1 MQFLRDVHPT
11 LLSALEGIVDQVNA
25 HHTHI
30 KLTLVLTSHTLITLT
45 SHTLITLTSHTHSST
60 SHHPHITLTHQPH
73 IILTCSSTSHHIDI
87 LAPSLLLE
95 VVCFR
100 ENWSEEVLHLLMET
114 LKECYAVVFQ
124 KRSDGRLL

>member
-1 MQFLRDVHPT
+1 MAPPAMVRCSRIMQFLRDVHPT

-25 HHTHI
+25 HHTRI
-30 KLTLVLTSHTLITLT
+30 KLTLVLTSHTLIT
-45 SHTLITLTSHTHSST
+45 HTHHPHITHTHHPHISLTHSST
-60 SHHPHITLTHQPH
+60 SHHT
-73 IILTCSSTSHHIDI
+73 DI